1 MLVSAYHRPATLDE
15 ALAHLREPGAV
26 ALAGGT
32 HLIAT
37 GGPPHAVVDL
47 QALGIACIRMHEP
60 DALVLGAMATLDAIA
75 HNDLVPGSL
84 RDAARREHPSTLRA
98 AATIGGCIGAADP
111 ASELLA
117 ALLTHDAEVRIVAA
131 DRELVVGLPT
141 VLDDPGVL
149 AGRIISSVTID
160 PRGVTATARTGRTR
174 ADRAIVSAAARR
186 TPSGRVRLALSGVA
200 ATPVLV
206 DDLEDLEPRGDFRG
220 SAEYRRALAT
230 VLAARAVAGLGLR
243 P

>member
-1 MLVSAYHRPATLDE
+1 MSAYHRPATLDE

-84 RDAARREHPSTLRA
+84 RDAARRERPSTLPRRGDHRWMHRRGRSGQRA
-98 AATIGGCIGAADP
+98 SGRPADP
-111 ASELLA
+111 
-117 ALLTHDAEVRIVAA
+117 
-131 DRELVVGLPT
+131 
-141 VLDDPGVL
+141 
-149 AGRIISSVTID
+149 
-160 PRGVTATARTGRTR
+160 
-174 ADRAIVSAAARR
+174 
-186 TPSGRVRLALSGVA
+186 
-200 ATPVLV
+200 
-206 DDLEDLEPRGDFRG
+206 
-220 SAEYRRALAT
+220 
-230 VLAARAVAGLGLR
+230 
-243 P
+243 